1 MCLLACFLLV
11 STAFS
16 KEKTWRIR
24 SGVDEAFKDSKNRVW
39 EVRQTEYKVNQ
50 WVGWFKVNPKT
61 AIVANLTK
69 DAVKKAKNAGYDN
82 ELFHSVYWAQFP
94 EMVKLALNTRNGKF
108 QVTYMLGEH

>member
-1 MCLLACFLLV
+1 MLARP
-11 STAFS
+11 S
-16 KEKTWRIR
+16 KILKIEFGKLGKPRTKSISW
-24 SGVDEAFKDSKNRVW
+24 S
-39 EVRQTEYKVNQ
+39 
-50 WVGWFKVNPKT
+50 GWFKVKSKT

-69 DAVKKAKNAGYDN
+69 DAVKKAKNAGYDD

>member
-39 EVRQTEYKVNQ
+39 EVGQTEDKVNQ
-50 WVGWFKVNPKT
+50 WG
-61 AIVANLTK
+61 
-69 DAVKKAKNAGYDN
+69 G
-82 ELFHSVYWAQFP
+82 
-94 EMVKLALNTRNGKF
+94 
-108 QVTYMLGEH
+108 